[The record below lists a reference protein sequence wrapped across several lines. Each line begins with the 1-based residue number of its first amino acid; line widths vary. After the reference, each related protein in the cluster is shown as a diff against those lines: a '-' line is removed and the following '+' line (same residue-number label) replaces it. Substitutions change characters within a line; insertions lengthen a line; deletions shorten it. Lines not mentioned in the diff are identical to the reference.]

1 MAHIAFE
8 LVRQRGVE
16 VTTELLAKEAGMSR
30 HRLETIF
37 ADEAE
42 IFDAVAELWF
52 RPLTALME
60 EVLACNLPAN
70 RKLYEFF
77 ARRFVHVR
85 AVYRDDPAFYL
96 LLMDFGSRHF
106 ERVRSYIDLA
116 DHYLCELIAQAQD
129 EGFFDGLE
137 IDRALTLINQMV
149 ACYTVPRPA
158 PDGRAPPYRGQA
170 RGDHRYAIRRAF
182 CQGRRRQGHRGPE
195 GPRKRA
201 APPKLQI
208 QSRKLKCPAHSQDCA
223 S

>member
-1 MAHIAFE
+1 MTGDHTSDQREKLARIAFE

-16 VTTELLAKEAGMSR
+16 VSTEMLAAEAGMSR
-30 HRLETIF
+30 HRLEAIF

-52 RPLTALME
+52 RPLTAMME
-60 EVLACNLPAN
+60 EVLASELPAN

-85 AVYRDDPAFYL
+85 DIYRADPAFYR
-96 LLMDFGSRHF
+96 LLMDLGSRHF

-129 EGFFDGLE
+129 EGFFEGLE

-149 ACYTVPRPA
+149 ACYTVPDILPMIEPRLSEEKLA
-158 PDGRAPPYRGQA
+158 AIVDTMFAGLSA
-170 RGDHRYAIRRAF
+170 R
-182 CQGRRRQGHRGPE
+182 E
-195 GPRKRA
+195 GGAKGLKGLRA
-201 APPKLQI
+201 A
-208 QSRKLKCPAHSQDCA
+208 
-223 S
+223 

>member
-1 MAHIAFE
+1 MTGQHTADQREKLARIAFE

-16 VTTELLAKEAGMSR
+16 VTTEMLAAEANMSR
-30 HRLETIF
+30 HRLEAIF

-52 RPLTALME
+52 RPLTAMME
-60 EVLACNLPAN
+60 EVLACDLPAN

-85 AVYRDDPAFYL
+85 DIYRADPAFYR
-96 LLMDFGSRHF
+96 LLMDLGSRHF

-149 ACYTVPRPA
+149 ACYTVPDILPMIEPRLTEDKLA
-158 PDGRAPPYRGQA
+158 AIVDTMFAGLSAREGGARAMKGL
-170 RGDHRYAIRRAF
+170 
-182 CQGRRRQGHRGPE
+182 
-195 GPRKRA
+195 RA
-201 APPKLQI
+201 A
-208 QSRKLKCPAHSQDCA
+208 
-223 S
+223 